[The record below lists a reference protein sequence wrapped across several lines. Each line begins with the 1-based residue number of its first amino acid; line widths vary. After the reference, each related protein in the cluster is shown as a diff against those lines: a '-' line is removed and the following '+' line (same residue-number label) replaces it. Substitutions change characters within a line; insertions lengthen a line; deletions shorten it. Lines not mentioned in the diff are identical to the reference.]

1 MIPATPGEE
10 APPTLYYRRIE
21 RASDAGAAEP
31 PGLTPTAPRALLRD
45 FLLFSVSLFSI
56 VNPFSTIPAYVG
68 LTADIPL
75 ADRKRLTR
83 QAAVSVMVILSASY
97 LAGEG
102 LLRFFGI
109 SVASLKVAGG
119 LLILGMAWNM
129 LQAKMSPHKQTPEEA
144 QEAQAA
150 QENAERP
157 NIGVVPLGMPL
168 LAGPGAISLMIIDAG
183 KTQGWSGHV
192 VALGAVVL
200 VAFLCWLILV
210 AATPIAKALGRTG
223 MNVATRF
230 MGLILAAIAVEFIT
244 SGLATI
250 FPGWKG

>member
-1 MIPATPGEE
+1 M
-10 APPTLYYRRIE
+10 
-21 RASDAGAAEP
+21 
-31 PGLTPTAPRALLRD
+31 RD
-45 FLLFSVSLFSI
+45 FLLFFVSLFSI
-56 VNPFSTIPAYVG
+56 VNPFSAIPAYVG

-75 ADRKRLTR
+75 PDRKRLTR
-83 QAAVSVMVILSASY
+83 QAGTAVFVILAISY

-109 SVASLKVAGG
+109 SVASLRVAGG
-119 LLILGMAWNM
+119 LLILHMAWNM

-144 QEAQAA
+144 HEAKKA
-150 QENAERP
+150 QEGADRP

-168 LAGPGAISLMIIDAG
+168 LAGPGSISLMIIAAG
-183 KTQGWSGHV
+183 KFDGLGGH
-192 VALGAVVL
+192 AVVL
-200 VAFLCWLILV
+200 AADLLVAVLCWVILL
-210 AATPIAKALGRTG
+210 AASPIAKALGRTG

-244 SGLATI
+244 SGLATF